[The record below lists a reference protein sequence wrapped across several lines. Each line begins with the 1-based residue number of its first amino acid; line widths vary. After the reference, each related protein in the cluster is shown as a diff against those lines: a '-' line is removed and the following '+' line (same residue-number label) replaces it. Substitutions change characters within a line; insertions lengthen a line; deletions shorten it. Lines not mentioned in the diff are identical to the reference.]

1 MYNILITYKTYC
13 SKLYYKYLGKFYIRE
28 VQMHNKRNIF
38 LVAMNKKHGKIK
50 LYVKI
55 SIITIY

>member
-1 MYNILITYKTYC
+1 
-13 SKLYYKYLGKFYIRE
+13 
-28 VQMHNKRNIF
+28 MHNKRNIF